1 MFLFVTRNHLFLIRG
16 NRRGRDDR
24 MVTTYAMPIIT
35 NVVNS
40 NLAHDGV
47 YSI

>member
-1 MFLFVTRNHLFLIRG
+1 MFLLATRNHLFLIRG
-16 NRRGRDDR
+16 NRRGRDR